1 MWVANSFVNWNIA
14 TTYFN
19 CGFSVPVRALLL
31 LGARGQTML
40 TSNWGFEWRKNDVP
54 PTSSHRST
62 FVYCLSWYTT
72 NCRDQLPAQ
81 TRTFPRSSSIVHHKF
96 WLNRKATARVFV
108 DHLSDINPFF
118 QRGLLPT
125 DHLVRSTSSYL
136 SSLIAF
142 SLNNLVHLGI
152 CNRQELFWLPP

>member
-1 MWVANSFVNWNIA
+1 MVYLKNGRFCQSSKSYQLPWKYCSKRNNLKNAAMWVANSFVLNWNIA
-14 TTYFN
+14 TTTYFN

-62 FVYCLSWYTT
+62 FVYRLSWYTT

-96 WLNRKATARVFV
+96 WLNRKATARSCFRW
-108 DHLSDINPFF
+108 P
-118 QRGLLPT
+118 P
-125 DHLVRSTSSYL
+125 VRY
-136 SSLIAF
+136 
-142 SLNNLVHLGI
+142 
-152 CNRQELFWLPP
+152 